1 MVEYP
6 PITLPENP
14 QEAQRVFNSLPV
26 KEQLD
31 TVLKVRG
38 KERFHYLFLSEHSE
52 ELVQQ
57 LPELEAFLTVKEVGE
72 KDSLDFI
79 SLTTPEQFQYILD
92 LDFWKR
98 DQLDPEKILHWMEI
112 LLESGEK
119 KITQFIHA
127 TDLEFIALLLKK
139 FLRVTPLE
147 GEHLEE
153 MERIPFFTLDQFY
166 YIDFKGKRT
175 REIFEPF
182 LQMLYREGR
191 ENYQRL
197 MDALIMEL
205 ESELEE
211 TGYRLRNGRLNDHG
225 FPDLEEALEIYYFVN
240 PDALILEERPLE
252 IRTQE
257 ERKRESSVFYLTH
270 QDEGPFFSSVLSRI
284 EDPHEQDRLRQEI
297 TALCNKAIVAEA
309 IDLSNIVGME
319 RVIKKVFH
327 TLNLGLQYLS
337 KEDEVKAVQILQ
349 TLPIQRLFQYGV
361 STTLLLRRKAES
373 ILKGP
378 WFSGDRKH
386 LVLLDPSHFETF
398 EGILRKRPAF
408 YRDGTFEDFK
418 NLQDLKEAED
428 FLESIETITH
438 FLEGILNVSPRS
450 LKEMDLSSCHPER
463 WEEITLS
470 TIFITSLA
478 NQTLRGIFQFE
489 AVPKAQL
496 RELLPRLFER
506 DTREKGVV
514 RMEIKNKL
522 MEWSNLIEKDKKRQD
537 QLHAFLDFCLDLLE
551 EEYGRISPEDEVDPR
566 FVRGFL
572 ISL

>member
-1 MVEYP
+1 
-6 PITLPENP
+6 
-14 QEAQRVFNSLPV
+14 
-26 KEQLD
+26 
-31 TVLKVRG
+31 
-38 KERFHYLFLSEHSE
+38 
-52 ELVQQ
+52 
-57 LPELEAFLTVKEVGE
+57 
-72 KDSLDFI
+72 
-79 SLTTPEQFQYILD
+79 
-92 LDFWKR
+92 
-98 DQLDPEKILHWMEI
+98 MEI

-139 FLRVTPLE
+139 FLRVTTLE

-240 PDALILEERPLE
+240 PNALILEERPLE

-257 ERKRESSVFYLTH
+257 ERKRESSIFYLTH

-284 EDPHEQDRLRQEI
+284 EDFHEQDRLRQEI

-309 IDLSNIVGME
+309 IGLSNIVGME
-319 RVIKKVFH
+319 RVVKKVFH
-327 TLNLGLQYLS
+327 ILNLGLQYLS
-337 KEDEVKAVQILQ
+337 KEDEVKAFQILQ

-398 EGILRKRPAF
+398 EGILRKRPVF
-408 YRDGTFEDFK
+408 YRDGTFEDFE
-418 NLQDLKEAED
+418 NLQYLKEAED
-428 FLESIETITH
+428 FLESIEAITH
-438 FLEGILNVSPRS
+438 FLGGILNVSPRS

-478 NQTLRGIFQFE
+478 NQILRGIFQFE

-522 MEWSNLIEKDKKRQD
+522 MEWSNSIEKDKKRQD

-551 EEYGRISPEDEVDPR
+551 EEYGRLSPEDEVDPR
-566 FVRGFL
+566 FVRGLL